1 MFLTSTQYE
10 QKLKLALATL
20 LGFSAACS
28 TVRNAP
34 AKGEGEQRQEA
45 GAPEVRDS
53 VAPPRVMVMYGVRP
67 PGQKTIGVPL
77 KESAVGPAEDEQLDP
92 VAEKPADD
100 TPYMDTKGKKAPE
113 GGK

>member
-1 MFLTSTQYE
+1 MNK
-10 QKLKLALATL
+10 KLKLALATL

-28 TVRNAP
+28 TVKNAP
-34 AKGEGEQRQEA
+34 AKGEGEQQQEA
-45 GAPEVRDS
+45 GDS

>member
-1 MFLTSTQYE
+1 MNK
-10 QKLKLALATL
+10 KLKLALATL

-28 TVRNAP
+28 TVKNAP
-34 AKGEGEQRQEA
+34 AKGEGEQQQEA

-53 VAPPRVMVMYGVRP
+53 VAPPR
-67 PGQKTIGVPL
+67 GVPL

>member
-1 MFLTSTQYE
+1 MNK
-10 QKLKLALATL
+10 KLKLALATL

-28 TVRNAP
+28 TVKNAP
-34 AKGEGEQRQEA
+34 AKGEGEQQQEA

-77 KESAVGPAEDEQLDP
+77 KESP
-92 VAEKPADD
+92 VRPKSGIRLHPRA
-100 TPYMDTKGKKAPE
+100 
-113 GGK
+113 

>member
-1 MFLTSTQYE
+1 MNK
-10 QKLKLALATL
+10 KLKLALATL

-28 TVRNAP
+28 TVKNAP
-34 AKGEGEQRQEA
+34 AKGEGEQQQEA

-77 KESAVGPAEDEQLDP
+77 KESAVP

>member
-1 MFLTSTQYE
+1 MNK
-10 QKLKLALATL
+10 KLKLALATL

-34 AKGEGEQRQEA
+34 AKGEGEQQQEA

-67 PGQKTIGVPL
+67 PGQKT
-77 KESAVGPAEDEQLDP
+77 VGPAEDEQLDP
-92 VAEKPADD
+92 VAERPADD

>member
-1 MFLTSTQYE
+1 MNK
-10 QKLKLALATL
+10 KLKLALATL

-28 TVRNAP
+28 TVKNAP
-34 AKGEGEQRQEA
+34 AKG
-45 GAPEVRDS
+45 EVRDS

>member
-1 MFLTSTQYE
+1 MNK
-10 QKLKLALATL
+10 KLKLALATL

-28 TVRNAP
+28 TVKNAP
-34 AKGEGEQRQEA
+34 AKGEGEQQQEA

-77 KESAVGPAEDEQLDP
+77 KESVGRPCRRRAARPRSRET
-92 VAEKPADD
+92 ADD

>member
-1 MFLTSTQYE
+1 MNK
-10 QKLKLALATL
+10 KLKLALATL

-28 TVRNAP
+28 TVKNAP
-34 AKGEGEQRQEA
+34 AKGEGEQQQEA

-53 VAPPRVMVMYGVRP
+53 VAPP
-67 PGQKTIGVPL
+67 
-77 KESAVGPAEDEQLDP
+77 
-92 VAEKPADD
+92 PADD